1 MKDRI
6 NIGANIGWKE
16 GKKKS
21 YTFLRF
27 NKGFVYLAGGKRP
40 PFKIL
45 LI

>member
-6 NIGANIGWKE
+6 NIGWKK
-16 GKKKS
+16 KKKS

-27 NKGFVYLAGGKRP
+27 NKGFVYLAGRKRL

>member
-6 NIGANIGWKE
+6 NIGWKE
-16 GKKKS
+16 EKEKS

-27 NKGFVYLAGGKRP
+27 NKGFVYLAGRKRL